1 MGKKLKLGKIDFK
14 KINFKGSGERV
25 RTYFKDMPKKKRT
38 IWITAAAV
46 IIVAAIVLTVSLN
59 STPKTK
65 YVSLYENLSTT
76 EASDI
81 YQALID
87 MGADVK
93 VGTKTQIMV
102 PENEYDIWLL
112 KLASKGYPKSA
123 LSYDVFSSHSSMT
136 TTESDKEQWLNYQL
150 QDRIQS
156 TLERLDCVESA
167 AVTITPQ
174 KSSDYVWE
182 TAENQDKPSAS
193 VLLSL
198 RKDTKITGEQV
209 SAIKNLVAAAVPKME
224 ADQVKVV
231 DAATMLELTAT
242 SGTSSAAANE
252 TGLDFELMVQKQI
265 EDNVVRLLSKRY
277 GSDGVV
283 AVAKV
288 TIDYDRMMTESYQ
301 VNPND
306 TDPKNGIATHK
317 EGGYGINGNEA
328 AGGIVGE
335 ENNTDVPTYGY
346 TAPDAEGGL
355 TDYKWNNDYDYSY
368 IKKQIESGNAILKRA
383 TVSVMV
389 NDKSLTAA
397 TKEDVTNLVSGA
409 TDIPTNLIFVSAFQV
424 PSVTTS
430 PTTGGK
436 VTTNNQTKTATPGKT
451 TSPINWADLNF
462 LNLPLWMYIVA
473 AVAIAVLVIL
483 ALVLVKKKKHKK
495 ANAER
500 LQAEDEERA
509 RLDEAKRQQEE
520 IENYKHSLENMAKG
534 DIDPKNEAVLED
546 VRSFAKENPQVTANL
561 IRSWMKEG

>member
-14 KINFKGSGERV
+14 KINFKGSGEKV
-25 RTYFKDMPKKKRT
+25 KTYFKELPKKKRT
-38 IWITAAAV
+38 IWIAAAAAV
-46 IIVAAIVLTVSLN
+46 IVLAVILTVSLN
-59 STPKTK
+59 STPKTR

-102 PENEYDIWLL
+102 PQNEYDIWLL
-112 KLASKGYPKSA
+112 KLAAKGYPKSA
-123 LSYDVFSSHSSMT
+123 LSYDVYSSHSSMT
-136 TTESDKEQWLNYQL
+136 TTESDKAQWLNYQL
-150 QDRIQS
+150 QDRIQA
-156 TLERLDCVESA
+156 TLERLDCVETA
-167 AVTITPQ
+167 TVTISVPET
-174 KSSDYVWE
+174 SDYVWE
-182 TAENQDKPSAS
+182 TAENQEKSTAS

-198 RKDTKITGEQV
+198 KKDTKITGEQV

-224 ADQVKVV
+224 AGQVKVV
-231 DAATMLELTAT
+231 DASTMLELTAD
-242 SGTSSAAANE
+242 SGGSSASANE

-265 EDNVVRLLSKRY
+265 EDNVVRLLTARY

-288 TIDYDRMMTESYQ
+288 TIDYDKMMTESYQ

-306 TDPKNGIATHK
+306 SDPKNGIATHK
-317 EGGYGINGNEA
+317 EGEYGINGDET
-328 AGGIVGE
+328 AGAVVGT

-346 TAPDAEGGL
+346 TSPNTEGGL

-389 NDKSLTAA
+389 NDKSLTTA
-397 TKEDVTNLVSGA
+397 TKEDLTNLVSHA
-409 TDIPTNLIFVSAFQV
+409 TDIPTNLVFVSAYQMPV
-424 PSVTTS
+424 ISES
-430 PTTGGK
+430 PNSGGK
-436 VTTNNQTKTATPGKT
+436 ENTNTQTTAPGKT
-451 TSPINWADLNF
+451 NGSINWSDLNF
-462 LNLPLWMYIVA
+462 LNLPVWMYIAIGVA
-473 AVAIAVLVIL
+473 VLILVIL
-483 ALVLVKKKKHKK
+483 ILVLLRKKKNK
-495 ANAER
+495 AANTAR
-500 LQAEDEERA
+500 KQAEEEERA
-509 RLDEAKRQQEE
+509 RLEEEKRQQAE

-534 DIDPKNEAVLED
+534 DIDPKNKAILED
-546 VRSFAKENPQVTANL
+546 VRSFAKENPQVTASL

>member
-1 MGKKLKLGKIDFK
+1 MGKKLKHGKIDFK
-14 KINFKGSGERV
+14 KINLKGSGEKV
-25 RTYFKDMPKKKRT
+25 KTYFKDMPKKKRT
-38 IWITAAAV
+38 IWIAAAAA
-46 IIVAAIVLTVSLN
+46 IIVAAIILTVSLN

-102 PENEYDIWLL
+102 PQNEYDIWLL
-112 KLASKGYPKSA
+112 KLAAKGYPKSA
-123 LSYDVFSSHSSMT
+123 LSYDVYSSHSSMT
-136 TTESDKEQWLNYQL
+136 TTESDKAQWLNYQL
-150 QDRIQS
+150 QDRIQA

-167 AVTITPQ
+167 TVTISIPQ
-174 KSSDYVWE
+174 TSDYVWE
-182 TAENQDKPSAS
+182 TAENQEKSTAS

-198 RKDTKITGEQV
+198 KKDTKITGEQV
-209 SAIKNLVAAAVPKME
+209 SAIKNLVAAAVPKMA

-231 DAATMLELTAT
+231 DASTMLELTAT
-242 SGTSSAAANE
+242 SGSSNAAANE

-277 GSDGVV
+277 GTDGVV

-288 TIDYDRMMTESYQ
+288 TIDYDKMMTESYQ

-317 EGGYGINGNEA
+317 EGEYGINGNEA
-328 AGGIVGE
+328 ADKIVGE

-346 TAPDAEGGL
+346 TSPNTEGGL

-389 NDKSLTAA
+389 NDPSLTAA
-397 TKEDVTNLVSGA
+397 IKEDVTNLVSGA
-409 TDIPTNLIFVSAFQV
+409 TDIPTNLIFVSAFQM
-424 PSVTTS
+424 PAVTTS
-430 PTTGGK
+430 PTMGGK
-436 VTTNNQTKTATPGKT
+436 DTTNNQTNTAAPGKT
-451 TSPINWADLNF
+451 TGSINWADLNF
-462 LNLPLWMYIVA
+462 LSLPLWMYIAA
-473 AVAIAVLVIL
+473 AVAILVLLIL
-483 ALVLVKKKKHKK
+483 VLVLVKKKKNKK

-509 RLDEAKRQQEE
+509 RLEEQKRQQAE
-520 IENYKHSLENMAKG
+520 IENYKHNLENMAKG
-534 DIDPKNEAVLED
+534 DIDPKNEAILED